1 MPPEAIN
8 GEGQIGHLRLSE
20 SFLPSFPPSISRHLP
35 PFDSYEIRAYKPFLV
50 AEVDNSAG
58 DNSQAFRTL
67 ARYIGVER
75 EGGREGGRVGRMFQA
90 IALTRGA
97 LRE

>member
-1 MPPEAIN
+1 MGNSLNPLKTPEPVHTVL
-8 GEGQIGHLRLSE
+8 GTRPVG
-20 SFLPSFPPSISRHLP
+20 
-35 PFDSYEIRAYKPFLV
+35 YEIRAYKPFLV